1 LFFKKRPLKL
11 EGIYDFQ
18 KIEIIDT
25 GTGFN
30 DLGFQR
36 LKDLNDNTKGY
47 SNQGSGRVQ
56 YLHAFKKTKISSTYK
71 DKSSST
77 GFRRRIFTLSKSKI
91 FLDKN
96 AIIRLE
102 NGDKEEVS
110 TTDCSTSLIFETIL
124 IEKDKTFFAELTVE
138 KANNSIVI
146 QKKL

>member
-1 LFFKKRPLKL
+1 
-11 EGIYDFQ
+11 
-18 KIEIIDT
+18 
-25 GTGFN
+25 
-30 DLGFQR
+30 
-36 LKDLNDNTKGY
+36 
-47 SNQGSGRVQ
+47 
-56 YLHAFKKTKISSTYK
+56 
-71 DKSSST
+71 
-77 GFRRRIFTLSKSKI
+77 
-91 FLDKN
+91 LDKN